1 MAGLAEQE
9 VNFKNWKVPALK
21 RNNCRLEEYLSPTK
35 KEELVELTEKAD
47 ELALE
52 LTDDSESISTSDVVN
67 AEMVIR
73 DGTILNP
80 LNLHSDWRT
89 DFSDAPNSAWEI
101 Y

>member
-1 MAGLAEQE
+1 M
-9 VNFKNWKVPALK
+9 
-21 RNNCRLEEYLSPTK
+21 
-35 KEELVELTEKAD
+35 ELTEKAD

-67 AEMVIR
+67 AEMVIK

-89 DFSDAPNSAWEI
+89 DFSDAPNSAWGDI
-101 Y
+101 LNGL